1 MTTTDP
7 TTAQRARLPTDY
19 IGGTCEGRH
28 ASPSNPNQ
36 TCEARVKEGLS
47 ETVIFRCTVAEKAAL
62 VAKADATGLPNA
74 TLMREALGLVQARR
88 RKPVPRVDPS
98 LTLAVAR
105 VGGNLNQLA
114 RWINVAV
121 KSGRAGNIDALKFSV
136 RLVTIERQLAQI
148 IGQHS
153 EGKR

>member
-1 MTTTDP
+1 MTATDQP
-7 TTAQRARLPTDY
+7 KIKQQGYPTDY

-36 TCEARVKEGLS
+36 TREERVNEGLS

-62 VAKADATGLPNA
+62 VAKADAAGLPNA
-74 TLMREALGLVQARR
+74 TLMREALGLVQTRR

-105 VGGNLNQLA
+105 VGGNLNQLS

-121 KSGRAGNIDALKFSV
+121 KSGRASNIDALKVSV
-136 RLVTIERQLAQI
+136 RLVAIERQLAQI
-148 IGQHS
+148 IDQHS
-153 EGKR
+153 ERHQ